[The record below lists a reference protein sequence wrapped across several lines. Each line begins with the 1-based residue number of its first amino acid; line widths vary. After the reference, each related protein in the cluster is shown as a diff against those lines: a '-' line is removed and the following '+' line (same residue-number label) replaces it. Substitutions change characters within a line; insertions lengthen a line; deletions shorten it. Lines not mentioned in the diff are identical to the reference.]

1 VAAKDLKFREEARRA
16 MLQGVNV
23 LANAVRVTLG
33 PKGRNVVL
41 AKKFG
46 SPVITKDGVTVAKEI
61 ELRDR
66 YENMGAQMVK
76 EVAAKTNDIAGDG
89 TTTATVLAQ
98 AIFREGVKNVT
109 AGANPMS
116 LQRGIQLGVER
127 AVASLEKLSKPVKG
141 KDELANVASVSAN
154 NDRELG
160 ELIAEAMDRVGKDGV
175 VTVEE
180 SKTMLTE
187 LDLVEGM
194 QFDRGYLS
202 PYFVTNPDRMECV
215 LEEPLILLHEKKIAA
230 MRDLLPLLEQVAQQG
245 RQLLLVAEDV
255 EGDALATLIVN
266 RMRGTVKVCAV
277 KAPAFGDR
285 RKAILEDIA
294 VLTGGRVIT
303 EDIGIKLEN
312 VTLEDLGRAKRVV
325 VDKDTTTL
333 VEGAGRRADIEGRVS
348 SIRGQINET
357 TSDYD
362 REKLQER
369 LAKLAGGVAV
379 IRVGAATETEMKEK
393 KMRVD
398 DAVNATRAASQEGI
412 VPGGGV
418 ALVRAAKA
426 LDKLELEGDEEGDL
440 RTGVRLLRRAL
451 EEPLRRIAEN
461 AGADGAVVIGR
472 VEESKGAVGYNA
484 ATGQFED
491 LVAAGII
498 DPTKVVRTALQNAA
512 SIAGLL
518 LTTDAAVTDAP
529 EPKKAAAP
537 PTPGTFFHRSLFLV
551 ALNLLPRGCGIVGMS
566 GRATDERGTPR
577 ARALHLNRGR
587 TGRCGGVVA
596 EVCGDV
602 FAALV

>member
-1 VAAKDLKFREEARRA
+1 VAAKELKFDVEARRA
-16 MLQGVNV
+16 MLQGVNT

-41 AKKFG
+41 SKKFG

-61 ELRDR
+61 ELQDK

-76 EVAAKTNDIAGDG
+76 EVATRTNDTAGDG

-116 LQRGIQLGVER
+116 LQRGIQLATEAAVE
-127 AVASLEKLSKPVKG
+127 ALEKQSKEVKG

-154 NDRELG
+154 NDREIG
-160 ELIAEAMDRVGKDGV
+160 ELISEAMERVGKDGV

-180 SKTMLTE
+180 SRTLQTE
-187 LDLVEGM
+187 LDIVEGM

-215 LEEPLILLHEKKIAA
+215 LDEPLILLHEKKISA
-230 MRDLLPLLEQVAQQG
+230 MRDLLPLLEQTAQQA
-245 RQLLLVAEDV
+245 RSILIIAEEV
-255 EGDALATLIVN
+255 EGDALATLVVN
-266 RMRGTVKVCAV
+266 KLRGTIKVCAV

-294 VLTGGRVIT
+294 TLTGGRVIT
-303 EDIGIKLEN
+303 EDLGIKLEN
-312 VTLEDLGRAKRVV
+312 ITVEDLGEAKRVI
-325 VDKDTTTL
+325 VDKDNTTII
-333 VEGAGRRADIEGRVS
+333 EGAGETSAIQGRVAT
-348 SIRGQINET
+348 IRRQIEET

-398 DAVNATRAASQEGI
+398 DAVNATRAAAQEGI

-418 ALVRAAKA
+418 ALLRAAKA
-426 LDKLELEGDEEGDL
+426 LDKLKLDDADEDV
-440 RTGVRLLRRAL
+440 RTGVRILRRAL
-451 EEPLRRIAEN
+451 EEPVRRIAEN
-461 AGADGAVVIGR
+461 AGTDGAIVVGKL
-472 VEESKGAVGYNA
+472 EEAKGAKGFNA
-484 ATGQFED
+484 ATGAYEN
-491 LVAAGII
+491 LVEAGII

-512 SIAGLL
+512 SVAGLL
-518 LTTDAAVTDAP
+518 LTTGAAVTEAP
-529 EPKKAAAP
+529 EPKRAATP
-537 PTPGTFFHRSLFLV
+537 PMPG
-551 ALNLLPRGCGIVGMS
+551 
-566 GRATDERGTPR
+566 
-577 ARALHLNRGR
+577 
-587 TGRCGGVVA
+587 
-596 EVCGDV
+596 GDDYDY
-602 FAALV
+602 